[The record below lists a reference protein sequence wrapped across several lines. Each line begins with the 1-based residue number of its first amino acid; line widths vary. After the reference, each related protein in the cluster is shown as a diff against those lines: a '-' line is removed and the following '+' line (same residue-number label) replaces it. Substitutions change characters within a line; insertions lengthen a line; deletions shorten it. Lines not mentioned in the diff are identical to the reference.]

1 MLRTVLQDVR
11 YGVRMLFKHPGV
23 TFVMVLTLALGIGA
37 STAIFSVVDGV
48 LLRPLPF
55 GSPERIVGLRETLPD
70 EGSIPTAY
78 RTYAEWRDRNTSFE
92 SIAGIVGW
100 EPNLEGGDEPV
111 RVAAVRVS
119 SAYFAVM
126 GMRPALGRTLL
137 PEDDR
142 PGGARVAVISDE
154 LWRQRFGGER
164 NVVGQTMLLDG
175 AAFTVVGVMPPAAA
189 DASVGWSNVWAP
201 LWLDDQKERSNPG
214 RYLKVNA
221 RLKPGVTIAQARTDL
236 ERIMGLLRQ
245 DFPETH
251 GKPYGVDIRPLEHFI
266 VPQRTRTALLILLGV
281 VGCVLLIACFNVANL
296 LLARAVTREREVG
309 LRTALGASR
318 GRLIRQLLTE
328 SVVLSALGAGLG
340 LLLAYSGVR
349 VLLALNPESI
359 PRLENI
365 GVDTAVLG
373 FTLLLTLLTSF
384 AFGLAPAFA
393 ATETDLTTVLKEG
406 GRGGGAGLRNRRL
419 RNLLVVSEVAVAVVL
434 LIASGLLIRSY
445 SRVSDIKPGFSLDD
459 VLTLEVRLPA
469 RRYREPEKRVNFFRE
484 LTQRV
489 QALPGVT
496 AVSAAQSLPLRGP
509 VITDPVLVEGQ
520 PDPPSGQ
527 EPFIRQ
533 NLITS
538 DFFRAMGIPLVKGR
552 AFTEQEVWE
561 TGGVVIVNE
570 AFARRFFGAAD
581 PLGKR
586 IRPSSDKPWVTIV
599 GVAANT
605 VQDGFEGETLEE
617 TFYPYVNPAGDPP
630 LFFMSLAIRTGV
642 EPKSLVGGVRGEL
655 RRLDPN
661 LPVSQ
666 VMTTRM
672 LADKAMSGRRLTL
685 LLLGA
690 FAGVALALAA
700 IGIYGVM
707 SYTVSRR
714 THEIGIRMSLGAR
727 ARDVLWLI
735 LKQGLLLTLAGV
747 VAGVALA
754 LMLTRVMTSLLY
766 GVSGTDPLTFA
777 GVALVLM
784 AVALLA
790 CYIPARRAMRVDPM
804 IALRQQ

>member
-1 MLRTVLQDVR
+1 MLGTVLQDVR

-23 TFVMVLTLALGIGA
+23 TLVMVLTLALGIGA
-37 STAIFSVVDGV
+37 STAIFSVVNGV

-119 SAYFAVM
+119 SSYFGVM
-126 GMRPALGRTLL
+126 GMQPALGRTLL

-175 AAFTVVGVMPPAAA
+175 TAFTIVGVMPPALA

-221 RLKPGVTIAQARTDL
+221 RLKPGVTVAQARTDL

-266 VPQRTRTALLILLGV
+266 VPQSTRTALLILLGV

-328 SVVLSALGAGLG
+328 SVVLSALGAGCG

-373 FTLLLTLLTSF
+373 FTLLITLLTSF

-393 ATETDLTTVLKEG
+393 ATKTDLTTVLKEG

-419 RNLLVVSEVAVAVVL
+419 RHLLVVSEVAVAVVL

-445 SRVSDIKPGFSLDD
+445 ARVSDIKPGFSLDD

-469 RRYREPEKRVNFFRE
+469 RRYREPEKRINFFRE

-552 AFTEQEVWE
+552 AFTEQEVWA

-570 AFARRFFGAAD
+570 AFARRFFGEAD

-617 TFYPYVNPAGDPP
+617 TFYPYVNPASDPP

-707 SYTVSRR
+707 SYTVSLR

-735 LKQGLLLTLAGV
+735 LRHGLLLTLAGV
-747 VAGVALA
+747 VAGVVVA

-804 IALRQQ
+804 VALRQQ